1 SAADAYHVDELAV
14 VETLQESGVIAVASV
29 GHDPAKW
36 HPPRPGLSDQSKG
49 QLGLR
54 LKGAL
59 RRDVY
64 GGPTSG
70 IGRPSLRQGQPGRHG
85 PMHRRR
91 ARGLIG
97 DIVGTN
103 GDLAIRD
110 RAERAGIL
118 AGNTHRAAPL
128 LWQAG
133 VIQDPKALGWALGH
147 QRPHAALVPTL
158 RGPSG

>member
-36 HPPRPGLSDQSKG
+36 HPPRPGLIDQSKG

-70 IGRPSLRQGQPGRHG
+70 IGRPSLRQGEPGRHG

-110 RAERAGIL
+110 RAERAGIV
-118 AGNTHRAAPL
+118 AGNTHRSAPL
-128 LWQAG
+128 RRQPAS
-133 VIQDPKALGWALGH
+133 IPAPNALGLSPYH
-147 QRPHAALVPTL
+147 
-158 RGPSG
+158 